1 MGHWLHGDTTIL
13 EFVPPP
19 RRRGAEGL
27 ERRLR
32 RLERELE
39 GFPFDAVNIPEIREE
54 ESRSTGGERVSPFE
68 PRFSGPEIAAEI
80 GRRFA
85 LPTIVNHVVTARP
98 RRDLILWLREAH
110 ERHGVENFVLVGPAR
125 RTDPRPG
132 PPVPE
137 ANEIAKGILPT
148 SVRIGNICIPGR
160 ISAEVEE
167 SERMEGK
174 ARGGVDFFTSQ
185 ILYHATPFIDLLRA
199 LAERSP
205 AAGRAPLL
213 VSLCPLRSPASIGFL
228 RWLGVELDE
237 RTASELTRDPD
248 RTLERSIEHL
258 TRVWSRIR
266 AGAEDLRSANPLGLN
281 IAPVGPMPR
290 SATLHLARSTR
301 AVAREV

>member
-54 ESRSTGGERVSPFE
+54 ESRSAGGERVSPFE

-80 GRRFA
+80 GRRFG

-185 ILYHATPFIDLLRA
+185 ILYRATPFIDLLRA

-205 AAGRAPLL
+205 LWEWVEASSDEESDGEGWEDVDDAAAPPTPPYRRACTTIHYHTLL
-213 VSLCPLRSPASIGFL
+213 CTTMHYYALPCTTMHSV
-228 RWLGVELDE
+228 
-237 RTASELTRDPD
+237 
-248 RTLERSIEHL
+248 
-258 TRVWSRIR
+258 
-266 AGAEDLRSANPLGLN
+266 
-281 IAPVGPMPR
+281 
-290 SATLHLARSTR
+290 
-301 AVAREV
+301 